1 MMRQKKEKPG
11 MDGSKQSSR
20 TRHVCILY
28 IMLTSFFVLS
38 FSATGAAFEIVLRPS
53 VELHKESIQLKDII
67 SSAALSGDAIDTAH
81 SEILS
86 IHIAH
91 APRPG
96 RKRQISRAHV
106 AMRLKN
112 NDIDISALSFDGAP
126 VVEVYRGAQTVAP
139 EAIEEYIKNYLL
151 ATSDMDARRTIVEL
165 ENIRDGLVI
174 PEGPYTITH
183 DDDRVS
189 FRNGYVHIRISVH
202 VEGKTY
208 VRKMIS
214 ARVYEKKKVVVARER
229 IYPRQMVEAARL
241 ELAEVCL
248 DYGAESF
255 SSIDEVAG
263 TVATVMLQPGEP
275 VASSAIAQ
283 RPCIRKGDIVAACFD
298 YKNMQISF
306 KLQALEDG
314 VKGETLRLYCRE
326 TNKHMTGRALGS
338 GRVEVEL

>member
-1 MMRQKKEKPG
+1 MRKTKEKPG

-28 IMLTSFFVLS
+28 ILLTSFFVLI
-38 FSATGAAFEIVLRPS
+38 SAVTGYAFEIVLKPS
-53 VELHKESIQLKDII
+53 VEIHKETIQLKDIM
-67 SSAALSGDAIDTAH
+67 SGATLSGDAIEQAQAD
-81 SEILS
+81 ILA
-86 IHIAH
+86 IQIAH

-96 RKRQISRAHV
+96 RKRQITRAHI

-126 VVEVYRGAQTVAP
+126 VVDVYRGAQTVAP
-139 EAIEEYIKNYLL
+139 EVIEEYIKEYLL
-151 ATSDMDARRTIVEL
+151 ATSDMDARHTIVTL
-165 ENIRDGLVI
+165 ENIREGLVL

-183 DDDRVS
+183 DDERVS
-189 FRNGYVHIRISVH
+189 FRNGYVHIRLRVH
-202 VEGKTY
+202 VAGETY
-208 VRKMIS
+208 VRKMVS
-214 ARVYEKKKVVVARER
+214 ARVYEKKTVVVARER
-229 IYPRQMVEAARL
+229 VYPRQTVEAASL
-241 ELAEVCL
+241 ALAEVRL

-255 SSIDEVAG
+255 SSIDDVAG

-275 VASSAIAQ
+275 VAASAIAQ
-283 RPCIRKGDIVAACFD
+283 RPCIRKGDIVAASFD